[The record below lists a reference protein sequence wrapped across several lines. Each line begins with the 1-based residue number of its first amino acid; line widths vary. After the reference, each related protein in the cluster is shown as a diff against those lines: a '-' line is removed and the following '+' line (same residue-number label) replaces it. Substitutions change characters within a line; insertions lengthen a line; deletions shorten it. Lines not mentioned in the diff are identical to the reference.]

1 MISQDPPMPYRT
13 RLLALI
19 ACAVMCGT
27 ALPAQAESGFL
38 DRLFGGTPE
47 AAPANPFASNYPS
60 AAPSQREIAA
70 ARAERTARRSRG
82 VEAGP
87 IPPSRIPE
95 E

>member
-1 MISQDPPMPYRT
+1 MQHRP
-13 RLLALI
+13 RLFALI

-38 DRLFGGTPE
+38 DGLFGGTPE

-60 AAPSQREIAA
+60 ATPSQREVAA
-70 ARAERTARRSRG
+70 ARAERAARRSRG

-87 IPPSRIPE
+87 IPPGRIPE

>member
-1 MISQDPPMPYRT
+1 MPHRS
-13 RLLALI
+13 RLLAVI
-19 ACAVMCGT
+19 AFAAMCGA
-27 ALPAQAESGFL
+27 ALPARAESNFL

-60 AAPSQREIAA
+60 APPSQREIAA
-70 ARAERTARRSRG
+70 ARAERAARRSRG

-87 IPPSRIPE
+87 IPPGRIPE